1 MIRRATRAALAC
13 GIAAAA
19 VLAPS
24 AQAAPTAGWNTNPAN
39 PVAGG
44 TVTFESTS
52 SDVPP
57 RTITGHEWALDADGA
72 FNDGT
77 GASVSRAYPNAG
89 TFPVSLRVTNDLGEQ
104 TVATG
109 QVVVAQP
116 PNRLPTA
123 SMTISPVSPVPGQTV
138 TFTSTSA
145 DPDGSIVS
153 TEWDLDNN
161 GVYNDAVGT
170 TATRTFPA
178 GGSYVVGLR
187 VTDNRGG
194 VATTLGG
201 VTVNSRP
208 AASFSFVPEQPVIGD
223 LVVFSSTS
231 SDPDGVI
238 VTTEWDLDNDGLY
251 DDGTGATA
259 QRTFTAAGPAVVG
272 LRVIDDRGTAATTR
286 VTLTVFANRPPSAAF
301 TYTPAGP
308 VTGTAI
314 TFTSTST
321 DSDGAIVGHDW
332 DLDGDGAFDDA
343 RGPSVRHAFTAAGP
357 HVVSL
362 RVLDDRG
369 NIDVAFQTVN
379 VGTPPPPPAAAQAAP
394 QAGPPAVTAATG
406 RTPARTQTFQ
416 TLSPFPII
424 HYRGRLVPGG
434 ARLDLFEVVQIARGA
449 LVELACRG
457 RGCPFRR
464 VRARPSAG
472 GRRVRFRQVERRL
485 RAGIVLQVRV
495 THPTRIGKYASFRI
509 RKTKAPLRRDRCLVP
524 GRTAPKRCT

>member
-13 GIAAAA
+13 GLAAAA

-24 AQAAPTAGWNTNPAN
+24 AQAAPTASFTSSPAT
-39 PVAGG
+39 PVVGD
-44 TVTFESTS
+44 TVRFTSTS
-52 SDVPP
+52 SDDVAGQA
-57 RTITGHEWALDADGA
+57 ITSHSWDLNG
-72 FNDGT
+72 DGT
-77 GASVSRAYPNAG
+77 YGDATAATAQHVFTSPGPHTVG
-89 TFPVSLRVTNDLGEQ
+89 LRVTNNINEAAE
-104 TVATG
+104 TTRSVT
-109 QVVVAQP
+109 VVANQ
-116 PNRLPTA
+116 LPTA
-123 SMTISPVSPVPGQTV
+123 SMTVSPPNPVPGQTV
-138 TFTSTSA
+138 TFTSTSV
-145 DPDGSIVS
+145 DPDGSIVA
-153 TEWDLDNN
+153 TAWDLDNN

-170 TATRTFPA
+170 TASRTFPA

-201 VTVNSRP
+201 VTVNTRP
-208 AASFSFVPEQPVIGD
+208 TASFSFVPDQPVIGD

-231 SDPDGVI
+231 SDPDGVV

-272 LRVIDDRGTAATTR
+272 LRVVDDRGTASTTR
-286 VTLTVFANRPPSAAF
+286 VTLTVFANRPPSASF

-308 VTGTAI
+308 VTGTPI

-321 DSDGAIVGHDW
+321 DSDGALVGHDW

-343 RGPSVRHAFTAAGP
+343 RGPSVRHAFTVAGP

-362 RVLDDRG
+362 RALDDRG
-369 NIDVAFQTVN
+369 NTDVAFQTVN
-379 VGTPPPPPAAAQAAP
+379 VGTPPPPGAAAASQAAP
-394 QAGPPAVTAATG
+394 PAAVTPGAV
-406 RTPARTQTFQ
+406 RTPARTFQ
-416 TLSPFPII
+416 PLSPFPII
-424 HYRGRLVPGG
+424 HYRGRLVRGG
-434 ARLDLFEVVQIARGA
+434 ARLDLFEVVQVARGA
-449 LVELACRG
+449 QVELSCRG

-464 VRARPSAG
+464 VRARPSVG

-509 RKTKAPLRRDRCLVP
+509 RKTKAPLRRDRCLIP